1 MSLYFGVVQTKINS
15 VDSFI
20 KRNKNLLQKEIIT
33 HIGENNVLLYY
44 FIHTNYF
51 MWFQVCNIIYVFL
64 LDIVKM
70 WIHKQ
75 FNKYK
80 I

>member
-51 MWFQVCNIIYVFL
+51 M
-64 LDIVKM
+64 
-70 WIHKQ
+70 
-75 FNKYK
+75 
-80 I
+80 